1 LLKNSK
7 EANLIGTY
15 GIPFYVPVPIISLVY
30 FPVTFSV
37 PLPYQIAMTIF
48 CDSDLPSGSSS
59 APEERM
65 QPPVVAG
72 DPSSSSSR
80 ERSNSLS
87 HAQQAG

>member
-1 LLKNSK
+1 MFTFK
-7 EANLIGTY
+7 
-15 GIPFYVPVPIISLVY
+15 Y
-30 FPVTFSV
+30 FPVKFSV
-37 PLPYQIAMTIF
+37 PLPYQIAMTIYF
-48 CDSDLPSGSSS
+48 LHSDLPSGSSS